1 MKKGVRSIFHSPFFP
16 FRGLTLIELMIAII
30 LMGML
35 VLGFYSID
43 LFSRYHVIS
52 SDKRAKL
59 QNEISYALEYMSK
72 YVQQSI
78 GDVNNP
84 PIKRYPD
91 SGSQTGFQV
100 RRDLNS
106 PQTPSNLADDSWVS
120 FSLSNNEITA
130 QCAGPGCPFV
140 SESLTKKIS
149 GSFVADT
156 VMPETP
162 PEGEGFYVRITD
174 PGPNQGMAVDIGL
187 KGRHSPAVAV
197 SQDNPQ
203 VSMKTRLISSCSSAN

>member
-1 MKKGVRSIFHSPFFP
+1 MPKKI
-16 FRGLTLIELMIAII
+16 RGLTLLELMIAIV

-72 YVQQSI
+72 QVQQSM
-78 GDVNNP
+78 GDVNKP
-84 PIKRYPD
+84 PIKRYPNA
-91 SGSQTGFQV
+91 GTQTGFQV
-100 RRDLNS
+100 LRDLNS
-106 PQTPSNLADDSWVS
+106 PQTPGNLGDDTWVT
-120 FSLSNNEITA
+120 FSLSGNEITS
-130 QCAGPGCPFV
+130 G

-156 VMPETP
+156 VMPENP
-162 PEGEGFYVRITD
+162 AGGFYVRITD

-187 KGRHSPAVAV
+187 KGRHSPLVAA
-197 SQDNPQ
+197 SPDNPQ